1 MPADDPVP
9 ALRQLPAFRAL
20 PPDLLQQ
27 VADCCRTRTYPAG
40 ETVFLEGAPVQAF
53 FAVLQGSVKVFKLSP
68 DGHEQV
74 LHHLRAGQTFA
85 EAAVLSMQRYP
96 ASAVAIEP
104 DTRLLVV
111 GAEPFRVLFRTD
123 DRLAGAMVSSLS
135 HWLVGLVER
144 IEELSV
150 ASAGERLARFLVRQP
165 SRRVEGHARIELPM
179 AKKELAAHL
188 AIAPETLSRILRRWQ
203 DAEVVRSEGRSLTVL
218 DERLFAAL
226 ADPGA
231 EA

>member
-1 MPADDPVP
+1 MPATDPVP
-9 ALRQLPAFRAL
+9 VLRQLPAFRAL

-27 VADCCRTRTYPAG
+27 VAACCRTRVYGAG
-40 ETVFLEGAPVQAF
+40 ETVFLEGEPVQAF
-53 FAVLQGSVKVFKLSP
+53 FAVLSGAVKVFRLSP

-96 ASAVAIEP
+96 ASAATTEG
-104 DTRLLVV
+104 DTRLLAVE
-111 GAEPFRVLFRTD
+111 AEPFRALFRSD
-123 DRLAGAMVSSLS
+123 DRLAGAMVGSLS
-135 HWLVGLVER
+135 MWLLGLVER

-150 ASAGERLARFLVRQP
+150 ASAAERLARFLVRQP
-165 SRRVEGHARIELPM
+165 SRRAEGLSHIELPM

-203 DAEVVRSEGRSLTVL
+203 DAEVIRSEGRTLTVL

-226 ADPGA
+226 ADPGG